1 MVTELQRRFCRSRFL
16 RRGILCL
23 ITEETGSV
31 EGFRRVWYDSIA
43 FAFEA
48 LPEADIKRRLYEF
61 LQCGDLTPA
70 DRAEI
75 VRLLQLSGTAFT
87 RKQRRQLDSI
97 LKAE

>member
-1 MVTELQRRFCRSRFL
+1 ML
-16 RRGILCL
+16 RL
-23 ITEETGSV
+23 IMEETGSV